1 MRTFGQNFFS
11 GHQKHLIYAL
21 PAIASPLV
29 PCPLSS
35 IVAAPLLAPA
45 GLARIIR
52 IRRIRRTVSSI
63 FDYRRTACAPFHSA
77 ANFRNESAQEY
88 ANNKEFAIDCSKAA
102 RRADTLYGDGRKTA
116 WNSLFMCR
124 SCWCFFQADWNWK
137 SKFISQINAAD
148 NSRSFTGYRACQE
161 AAKPIHQKGRKRSS
175 DKEKR

>member
-1 MRTFGQNFFS
+1 MCFHSHPTKRFQFLTARVCVRMYVYVCVRVYVRIIIINIISINRKQAVNLCAHLAKLLFGPPKTFDLRPPS
-11 GHQKHLIYAL
+11 YRL
-21 PAIASPLV
+21 PPV

-116 WNSLFMCR
+116 
-124 SCWCFFQADWNWK
+124 
-137 SKFISQINAAD
+137 
-148 NSRSFTGYRACQE
+148 
-161 AAKPIHQKGRKRSS
+161 
-175 DKEKR
+175 